1 MAVNGSFS
9 CILQPNTC
17 RPRTCSVRN
26 YGNEPCFI
34 LRRHKGRPVL
44 VQASATTD
52 SVAAAKPPEKMRG
65 ALPVVGNFH
74 QFKFSKLYK
83 DIDDFHKQH
92 DSQALE
98 VSMFRR
104 RSCHTRDPNDCAQI
118 FRDAEVFPKSPDI
131 NVVSDWLGEG
141 LATQSNIQ
149 KHAEMRRLLNP
160 AFRQDYIKGLSP
172 AFAEVGDRLA
182 DALLELGEHDIQ
194 DMAARATIDII
205 GRTGFRYDFG
215 CLDLAM
221 GRRRSGATV
230 EAAGE
235 RLDVAKLFDQLV
247 FGVSRIFAFS
257 YFFPR
262 REWIPG
268 FSEYR
273 AAIRKLDAVINS
285 VLEERRRVGVD
296 PEDRDLISYCLRA
309 MEEDS
314 GIMNDKQIRNE
325 LHTLLFAG
333 SDTTANT
340 LSWTFHLLSHR
351 PEMMAR
357 CLQEAD
363 ALRDHDGELS
373 PALLNERLPY
383 LTACVKETLRM
394 YPPAPM
400 LSRVCTKD
408 TVLEGTRTLV
418 SKGSMVT
425 LDIWSVHRN
434 PKHWVRPDEYRPER
448 WLAEGEA
455 EFGPILQE
463 AFIPFGGGSRICIGM
478 YFAIM
483 EAQVIAAQVLQKVK
497 FEPVPGF
504 EPDAVM
510 RMTLSSKNGI
520 RLRALPR
527 SSGDGRPSGQQTA
540 ATSV

>member
-1 MAVNGSFS
+1 
-9 CILQPNTC
+9 
-17 RPRTCSVRN
+17 
-26 YGNEPCFI
+26 
-34 LRRHKGRPVL
+34 
-44 VQASATTD
+44 
-52 SVAAAKPPEKMRG
+52 
-65 ALPVVGNFH
+65 
-74 QFKFSKLYK
+74 
-83 DIDDFHKQH
+83 
-92 DSQALE
+92 
-98 VSMFRR
+98 
-104 RSCHTRDPNDCAQI
+104 
-118 FRDAEVFPKSPDI
+118 
-131 NVVSDWLGEG
+131 
-141 LATQSNIQ
+141 
-149 KHAEMRRLLNP
+149 
-160 AFRQDYIKGLSP
+160 
-172 AFAEVGDRLA
+172 
-182 DALLELGEHDIQ
+182 
-194 DMAARATIDII
+194 
-205 GRTGFRYDFG
+205 
-215 CLDLAM
+215 
-221 GRRRSGATV
+221 
-230 EAAGE
+230 
-235 RLDVAKLFDQLV
+235 
-247 FGVSRIFAFS
+247 
-257 YFFPR
+257 
-262 REWIPG
+262 
-268 FSEYR
+268 
-273 AAIRKLDAVINS
+273 
-285 VLEERRRVGVD
+285 
-296 PEDRDLISYCLRA
+296 